1 MILNDSHFIM
11 QELDK
16 FNLKINVIP
25 NGLEKYMSIGTNNKL
40 NFIFLSSSWDSLVK
54 NLINDDFKYLI
65 QEFDDNV
72 LDLVKQK
79 EFYSYEYMS
88 VFEKFKEQLLSKEK
102 FYSVLTVKKN

>member
-40 NFIFLSSSWDSLVK
+40 NFIFLSSS
-54 NLINDDFKYLI
+54 
-65 QEFDDNV
+65 
-72 LDLVKQK
+72 
-79 EFYSYEYMS
+79 
-88 VFEKFKEQLLSKEK
+88 
-102 FYSVLTVKKN
+102 